1 MGPHAADPVF
11 LGANEGAPLLRDI
24 PSKSPSGKAI
34 ASARRALTAPVTFV
48 VFLAI
53 VVWVL
58 LQEMFL
64 AAEAWDAGA
73 ARGHDVWQ
81 RQGWF

>member
-1 MGPHAADPVF
+1 M
-11 LGANEGAPLLRDI
+11 
-24 PSKSPSGKAI
+24 
-34 ASARRALTAPVTFV
+34 
-48 VFLAI
+48 

>member
-53 VVWVL
+53 
-58 LQEMFL
+58 
-64 AAEAWDAGA
+64 
-73 ARGHDVWQ
+73 ARSWASVSASSAFPCSTASGH
-81 RQGWF
+81 